1 MRKDGRY
8 RANLHSSEAPSCSRL
23 THSRARR
30 IQPLQMRCQTILHR
44 CLPLRA
50 TRHSLSAAQEKL
62 RCSLRIQKR
71 RSSAVPLCRLRTWQT
86 RSQQQNIRL
95 LLLLRGSAWQE
106 ICPRRTAAHRQFPHK
121 TVWQEN
127 NQILILHRPAIAQEL
142 VRGRSNRA
150 ARRIRQYPVQQE
162 HSARLSADAIPSLC
176 SRQRAFPQMGIP
188 RSRSRTMFL
197 PSSPAARCSRPAE
210 SVWMAAPQI
219 GSIPHPQRRYPRQRR
234 LPTAKLVR
242 LRARPRGL
250 MRHVRQNSALRS
262 AQFPHKAAAQKSRY
276 RRLAHNLL
284 LFPPLLPNGRAGN
297 RRPRLLWAA

>member
-1 MRKDGRY
+1 MRPR
-8 RANLHSSEAPSCSRL
+8 
-23 THSRARR
+23 
-30 IQPLQMRCQTILHR
+30 QMQCQTIPHLR
-44 CLPLRA
+44 LPLCA
-50 TRHSLSAAQEKL
+50 VRHNLSAAQEKV

-71 RSSAVPLCRLRTWQT
+71 RSSAVPLCRLRTWQA
-86 RSQQQNIRL
+86 RSSRQQNIRL
-95 LLLLRGSAWQE
+95 LRFLRDPVWQE
-106 ICPRRTAAHRQFPHK
+106 IRLCHTAAHRQFPHK

-262 AQFPHKAAAQKSRY
+262 AQSPHKAAAQKSRY
-276 RRLAHNLL
+276 RRLAHKLL